1 MWINFSMFK
10 NQAGTSAYKF
20 VVMVT
25 MAVAIVVLI
34 VLLKRSVQLEEQAPD
49 IERQAQDS
57 GVNLEEFK

>member
-1 MWINFSMFK
+1 MVK
-10 NQAGTSAYKF
+10 NQTGTSVYRF
-20 VVMVT
+20 VVMIT

-34 VLLKRSVQLEEQAPD
+34 LLLKRSAKLEEQAPD